1 MKLAED
7 QLKAVQEIKTW
18 WSSSKAYHI
27 LDGSA
32 GVGKSF
38 TVETVVKQLPRAVP
52 ILLAPTHKAL
62 RQLKEK
68 TKGDYIFRTVAS
80 SLGIRPIDEG
90 KDLKF
95 EHTTIPAIWENVN
108 LAIIDECGL
117 LDTYHIELFKTLN
130 TKILY
135 VGHKSQLPPVKR
147 NRSMFDP
154 CISPVFNQGYSE
166 SNLYIPK
173 RNTGELWRFNELLE
187 KRIYDSKLI
196 VNTTYDITRNKFNTL
211 LPEQLNNFTSG
222 DTKVALWTNAGVE
235 RYNNKIRELLHP
247 SFSKENL
254 PKYLPDDLV
263 ITTSSCTLVPG
274 LEYLNDTGI
283 LRGTSA
289 NSDIYTDTD
298 GRVLSCTVVRVDL
311 CPTLQVECYKLVI
324 ESSIEGEIVLYE
336 LVHHSDYKRIADYY
350 EHKAWAYT
358 SKEGKSKAY
367 RERSI
372 LLKSF
377 VVLKHFYASTI
388 HRLQGSSVTN
398 VLVIASDINRNSN
411 VTERAKMFYVA
422 CSRCVDNLWIY
433 KGI

>member
-7 QLKAVQEIKTW
+7 QLQAIKDIKTW

-38 TVETVVKQLPRAVP
+38 TVETVVKQLPRAIP

-68 TKGDYIFRTVAS
+68 TKGDYTFRTVAS

-95 EHTTIPAIWENVN
+95 EHTTIPTIWDNVN

-154 CISPVFNQGYSE
+154 CISPVFSQGYTE
-166 SNLYIPK
+166 SNLWIPK
-173 RNTGELWRFNELLE
+173 RNTGTLWEFNEQLE
-187 KRIYDSKLI
+187 KKIYDSKLI
-196 VNTTYDITRNKFNTL
+196 IDTTHDISRSGFNTL
-211 LPEQLNNFTSG
+211 LPTQIYNFISG
-222 DTKVALWTNAGVE
+222 DTKIALWTNAGVD
-235 RYNNKIRELLHP
+235 RYNSKIRELIHP
-247 SFSKENL
+247 TFSKGTI

-263 ITTSSCTLVPG
+263 ISTNSCTLIDG
-274 LEYLNDTGI
+274 LEHLNDNSI
-283 LRGTSA
+283 IRSA
-289 NSDIYTDTD
+289 NSGEDIYTDTD
-298 GRVLSCTVVRVDL
+298 GRVISCKVVTVNL
-311 CPTLQVECYKLVI
+311 CPALHVECYKIVM

-350 EHKAWAYT
+350 EHKAWGFS
-358 SKEGKSKAY
+358 SKEARSKAY
-367 RERSI
+367 RERSV
-372 LLKSF
+372 LLKCF
-377 VVLKHFYASTI
+377 VVLKHFYASTT
-388 HRLQGSSVTN
+388 HRLQGSSVPN

-411 VTERAKMFYVA
+411 IVERAKMFYVA
-422 CSRCVDNLWIY
+422 CSRCIDNLWIY